1 MGQLYCLRL
10 ETVMPLCELGMNE
23 EVRDRIIQK
32 MKELNLK
39 QTDLIK
45 ALGLS
50 KGTVSK
56 WVSGTNIP
64 SASVLPDLA
73 KTLHTTP
80 DWLINGGGMP
90 LSNVLMHPVETWDDS
105 TPLDDDE
112 VEIPY
117 FKDFGFAC
125 GSGSIGEA
133 LKNETRKLR
142 MSKSTL
148 RNLSIQKDNAISARA
163 YGDSMNPTIK
173 DGDTIHIDL
182 GRKTIKD
189 GKIFA
194 ICHGELFFAKRLYN
208 LPLGGVRLVSDNS
221 AEFPEV
227 QLTAQEIIDQKFE
240 VLGWIWQ
247 IASIETW

>member
-1 MGQLYCLRL
+1 
-10 ETVMPLCELGMNE
+10 MNE

-90 LSNVLMHPVETWDDS
+90 LSSVVVNSVETWDDS
-105 TPLDDDE
+105 TPLEDDE
-112 VEIPY
+112 VEIPF
-117 FKDFGFAC
+117 FKNFSFAC

-133 LKNETRKLR
+133 MQNEKRKLR
-142 MSKSTL
+142 MSKATL
-148 RNLSIQKDNAISARA
+148 RNLTIDKKNAVATRA
-163 YGDSMNPTIK
+163 SGDSMNPSIK

-194 ICHGELFFAKRLYN
+194 VCHGGLFLAKRLYN
-208 LPLGGVRLVSDNS
+208 LPLGGMRIVSDNA
-221 AEFPEV
+221 AEFPEI
-227 QLTAQEIIDQKFE
+227 QLTAEQIKEQEFE
-240 VLGWIWQ
+240 VIGWIWQ
-247 IASIETW
+247 ISSIESW